1 MLLKDFISIS
11 IEKLQRQYPSQEAK
25 GIVVMLCEERLG
37 VKSYTHIVEPSY
49 RIPDSE
55 LKVLE
60 EDISRLCAAEPI
72 QYVLGYCDFYGH
84 RFNVN
89 PEVLIPR
96 PETEQLVSIALQKL
110 KSQSCA
116 EDRRQGTAK
125 TKVLDMCTGSG
136 CIAWSVA
143 FNLKGTEVFGVDISD
158 MALETARGQFST
170 TVPSSSTRGNPEF
183 FKADVLKTDADD
195 CPVIP
200 ESIAKEAPFDMILS
214 NPPYIMESEKP
225 SMRPNV
231 LNYEPS
237 LALFVPD
244 DDPLVF
250 YRACARWAK
259 ALLSQG
265 GCAIF
270 EINES
275 LGAQTAELMQCY
287 GFKEISVLKDDFGK
301 DRFVSLVR

>member
-37 VKSYTHIVEPSY
+37 VKSYTHIVEPAY
-49 RIPDSE
+49 RIPDSD

-116 EDRRQGTAK
+116 ENRRQGSAK

-143 FNLKGTEVFGVDISD
+143 LNMKGAEVFGMDISD
-158 MALETARGQFST
+158 MALVTARGQFST
-170 TVPSSSTRGNPEF
+170 TVPSSST
-183 FKADVLKTDADD
+183 
-195 CPVIP
+195 
-200 ESIAKEAPFDMILS
+200 
-214 NPPYIMESEKP
+214 
-225 SMRPNV
+225 
-231 LNYEPS
+231 
-237 LALFVPD
+237 
-244 DDPLVF
+244 
-250 YRACARWAK
+250 
-259 ALLSQG
+259 
-265 GCAIF
+265 
-270 EINES
+270 
-275 LGAQTAELMQCY
+275 
-287 GFKEISVLKDDFGK
+287 
-301 DRFVSLVR
+301 